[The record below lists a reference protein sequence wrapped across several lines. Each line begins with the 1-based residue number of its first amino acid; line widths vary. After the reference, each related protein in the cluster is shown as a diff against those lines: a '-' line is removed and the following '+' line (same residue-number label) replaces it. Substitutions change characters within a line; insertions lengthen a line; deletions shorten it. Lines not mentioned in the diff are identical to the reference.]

1 MFLEHIAREDHDLF
15 FMVADSDP
23 ENPTEA
29 EVAAFDELVNRG
41 YSASFLLY
49 ELHHHWDERGVGL

>member
-1 MFLEHIAREDHDLF
+1 MFLKHIDREDHDLF

-23 ENPTEA
+23 EDPTEEEA
-29 EVAAFDELVNRG
+29 AAFDELVNRG

-49 ELHHHWDERGVGL
+49 ELHHHWETRGVAL